1 MYILPEDV
9 DPWVSKSYRELG
21 EYSQSEFE
29 FLKLI
34 LNVLGCQQGPLT
46 VIDAGAYIGDLTIP
60 LSRLVKEVYAFEPQA
75 EIRQVLEANLEINR
89 ISNVTVLPYALADK
103 ERPLFYNTKSTSK
116 DGNLG
121 GNQMQD
127 EGDHAVEV
135 RTLDSLQLSPHFV
148 KADIEGMEIP
158 MIAGGEETLAR
169 TRAAMFLEFDTV
181 VLPEYNLLDCLR
193 ILGYNVYPRYFPVWN
208 QFNYRKATTNP
219 FGSTV
224 SKMVLAVPPSG
235 APNI

>member
-1 MYILPEDV
+1 MTFQTELVQTLHGPMYVLPNEV
-9 DPWVSKSYRELG
+9 DPWVSRSYRELG

-75 EIRQVLEANLEINR
+75 GIREVLKANLEINR

-121 GNQMQD
+121 GNMMLD
-127 EGDHAVEV
+127 EGDHSVEV
-135 RTLDSLQLSPHFV
+135 RTLDSLGLNSSFCESRHRGNGNPDDRGRRGDTGPDPCADVPRVRHGYLPGVQPPGLPPHLRLQHLPPLLP
-148 KADIEGMEIP
+148 D
-158 MIAGGEETLAR
+158 
-169 TRAAMFLEFDTV
+169 LE
-181 VLPEYNLLDCLR
+181 P
-193 ILGYNVYPRYFPVWN
+193 
-208 QFNYRKATTNP
+208 A
-219 FGSTV
+219 
-224 SKMVLAVPPSG
+224 
-235 APNI
+235 